1 MGRFLVEAERVRIRT
16 MVPTDA
22 GALTAYRND
31 PDVAAYQSWPVP
43 YPAAAAGALV
53 AEMADLGGP
62 TDGEWVQLAIADRAT
77 DALLG
82 DVAVHLFDAGR
93 QAEIGYSLATAHQGR
108 GLATD
113 AVGAVVDHLFS
124 RYGVHRVSA
133 SLDPDNLASER
144 LLERLGF
151 EIEGIARDAVW
162 HRDRWVDDARWG
174 LTAEGRAAW
183 LGRPRSEPTE
193 VELVEVTPEN
203 LRAVLALRVLRSQ
216 ERLVASNAT
225 SMAQVAVP
233 DLDDGETVVAW
244 PRAVRA
250 DGELVG
256 FVMLAA
262 PTARRPDWY
271 LWRLMIDRRHQHRHI
286 GQRVLAL
293 VVEHVAGAGGSAL
306 GVGWV
311 PGPGSPE
318 PFYLAAGFVPTGE
331 VSDGEIVARRSW

>member
-1 MGRFLVEAERVRIRT
+1 MGRFLVEAGPVRVRT
-16 MVPTDA
+16 MVPGDA
-22 GALTAYRND
+22 GALAAYRND
-31 PDVAAYQSWPVP
+31 PGVAEHQSWPVP

-53 AEMADLGGP
+53 ADMAELGGP
-62 TDGEWVQLAIADRAT
+62 TDGEWVQLAIADAIS

-82 DVAVHLFDAGR
+82 DVAVHLFDGGR
-93 QAEIGYSLATAHQGR
+93 QAEIGYTLGAAHQGR
-108 GLATD
+108 GLATR
-113 AVGAVVDHLFS
+113 AVGAVVDHLFTEG
-124 RYGVHRVSA
+124 GVHRISA
-133 SLDPDNLASER
+133 SLDPKNIASER

-151 EIEGIARDAVW
+151 ELEGVAREAVW
-162 HRDRWVDDARWG
+162 HRDRWADDARWG
-174 LTAEGRAAW
+174 LTAQGRADW
-183 LGRPRSEPTE
+183 LGRPRSAPTV
-193 VELVEVTPEN
+193 VELVEVTADN
-203 LRAVLALRVLRSQ
+203 LRQVLALRVQHSQ
-216 ERLVASNAT
+216 ERLVASNAI

-233 DLDDGETVVAW
+233 DVDDGETVVAW

-262 PTARRPDWY
+262 PTARHPDWY

-293 VVEHVAGAGGSAL
+293 VTEHVTAAGGSAL
-306 GVGWV
+306 EVGWV